1 MTFKLGLTG
10 SIGMGK
16 STTAGLFAEAGCA
29 VWDADAAVHRLY
41 DTGGAAILPMEA
53 LFPDAISD
61 GAVDRA
67 ALRTIIA
74 GDPGALKQ
82 IEGIVHPLVRED
94 RAQFAAMS
102 DADILV
108 FDIPLLFE
116 TGSETE
122 MDAVVCVT
130 VSPEEQEK
138 RVLDRGTMT
147 LDQFRA
153 IRDKQMPNDKKCE
166 RSDYVIVTDTLEHA
180 RAQVHDVLE
189 QIRKR
194 MTNA

>member
-1 MTFKLGLTG
+1 
-10 SIGMGK
+10 MGK
-16 STTAGLFAEAGCA
+16 STTARLFIEAGCA
-29 VWDADAAVHRLY
+29 VWDADATVHRLY
-41 DTGGAAILPMEA
+41 DTGGAAVRPMEA

-67 ALRTIIA
+67 ALRKIIA

-94 RAQFAAMS
+94 RAQFAAMT

-130 VSPEEQEK
+130 VSPKEQEK

-153 IRDKQMPNDKKCE
+153 IRDKQMPNDEKCA
-166 RSDYVIVTDTLEHA
+166 RSDYVIVTNTLEHA

>member
-41 DTGGAAILPMEA
+41 DTGGAAVLPMEN

-82 IEGIVHPLVRED
+82 IEAFVHPLVRED

-116 TGSETE
+116 TGSQTE

-153 IRDKQMPNDKKCE
+153 IRDKQMPNDEKCE